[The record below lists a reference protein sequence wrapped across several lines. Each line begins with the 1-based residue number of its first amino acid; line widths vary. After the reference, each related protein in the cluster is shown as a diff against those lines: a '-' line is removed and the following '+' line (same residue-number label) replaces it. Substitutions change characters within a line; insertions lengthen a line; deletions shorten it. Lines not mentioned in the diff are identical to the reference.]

1 MFVSQE
7 LRKKNIAEYLLYMWQ
22 VEDLIRA
29 YDCSLSRIRRE
40 YIERFDYTDEQ
51 KEEMTDWYGDL
62 LRMMNQEGCR
72 EGGHLQI
79 NQIVLQQLVELNAQL
94 LSSSK
99 FPFYNSEYYKVLPF
113 IVELRQKTG
122 DRRQEMGGRR
132 QETGDGR
139 QETGD
144 RRQKT
149 GDGRQEMGG
158 RRQESEIETCFNAL
172 YGVMM
177 LRLQKKEISQ
187 NTLHAIK
194 EITTFIGMLSDYY
207 QKDKNE
213 GLEFE

>member
-29 YDCSLSRIRRE
+29 YGCSLSRIRRE
-40 YIERFDYTDEQ
+40 YIERFDYSEEQ

-72 EGGHLQI
+72 ESGHLQI

-113 IVELRQKTG
+113 IVELRQKKG
-122 DRRQEMGGRR
+122 EGKQEN
-132 QETGDGR
+132 
-139 QETGD
+139 
-144 RRQKT
+144 
-149 GDGRQEMGG
+149 
-158 RRQESEIETCFNAL
+158 EIETCFNAL
-172 YGVMM
+172 YGVMI

-213 GLEFE
+213 GIEFE